1 MNQSWHWIGVFCC
14 KEMTCLKYFGRSFSK
29 TVPVCKPIVS
39 ELQNGVRSF
48 FHDKASEEHLSKSIA
63 GFEKAKEYFQ
73 SNIFVE
79 AKATISEAIEDAL
92 EVNSITPNS
101 FALKLMKF
109 EEKITE
115 TMDNTSHGTNKRSF
129 KQTK

>member
-1 MNQSWHWIGVFCC
+1 MILCVEVFVL
-14 KEMTCLKYFGRSFSK
+14 LKKWGNDMFKIFGRSFSK
-29 TVPVCKPIVS
+29 TVPACRPGVS

-48 FHDKASEEHLSKSIA
+48 FYDKASEEHFSKSIA
-63 GFEKAKEYFQ
+63 CFEKAKEHFQ
-73 SNIFVE
+73 SNNFVE
-79 AKATISEAIEDAL
+79 AKTAISEAIKESL
-92 EVNSITPNS
+92 ETNSITPNS

-115 TMDNTSHGTNKRSF
+115 TMDNTSDGANKQSF